1 MAVQPLY
8 SDLLRLVPVVIAN
21 SSQFQNRSLLSDDL
35 LRFSAQAKPVLQ
47 GDVLPVIWEAL
58 GGVEEIP
65 LVTVG
70 LLLAF
75 ICQADFDATAAF
87 VFWLLDK

>member
-1 MAVQPLY
+1 M
-8 SDLLRLVPVVIAN
+8 
-21 SSQFQNRSLLSDDL
+21 
-35 LRFSAQAKPVLQ
+35 LQ
-47 GDVLPVIWEAL
+47 DDVLPVIWEAV
-58 GGVEEIP
+58 GGTEDIP

>member
-1 MAVQPLY
+1 M
-8 SDLLRLVPVVIAN
+8 DLLK
-21 SSQFQNRSLLSDDL
+21 S
-35 LRFSAQAKPVLQ
+35 SAQATSVLQ
-47 GDVLPVIWEAL
+47 EDVLPVIWEAL
-58 GGVEEIP
+58 GGAEDIS
-65 LVTVG
+65 LATVG

>member
-1 MAVQPLY
+1 M
-8 SDLLRLVPVVIAN
+8 
-21 SSQFQNRSLLSDDL
+21 
-35 LRFSAQAKPVLQ
+35 
-47 GDVLPVIWEAL
+47 IWEAL
-58 GGVEEIP
+58 GGTEDIP

-87 VFWLLDK
+87 VFWLLDTFEQDIPAMCEAQQQEEDGQAAVEEVSDQDYDKMYRDYCATDDIVL